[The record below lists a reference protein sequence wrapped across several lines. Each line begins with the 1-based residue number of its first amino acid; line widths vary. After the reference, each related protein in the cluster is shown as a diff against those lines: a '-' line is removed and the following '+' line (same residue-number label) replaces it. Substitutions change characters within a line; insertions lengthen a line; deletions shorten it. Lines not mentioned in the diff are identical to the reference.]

1 MSEQNIQW
9 TKLADE
15 KSFDIQSEQLHKVK
29 RDDILVIKDD
39 NGFHAINNRCPH
51 MRTAII
57 NCMESIIIFYDKNVI
72 TFNFM

>member
-39 NGFHAINNRCPH
+39 NG
-51 MRTAII
+51 
-57 NCMESIIIFYDKNVI
+57 K
-72 TFNFM
+72 